1 MTASAGSDV
10 APGAGASA
18 ALDDETSVAPP
29 VSGRRRLLLTGLRI
43 TVTLLLIAA
52 VGYALVTQW
61 ADVESTIRSI
71 KPQSLVMALGAALL
85 GLGANVMAGRDVLRG
100 LGQRVSTVDAG
111 RFFLV
116 GQLGKYL
123 PGSVWAFVL
132 QMELAKRAGV
142 PRPIGF
148 AGALITVG
156 IATATSLVV
165 GLLGLPA
172 LLAVGGIVPWL
183 VLALAPVAIVC
194 ALPPV
199 LSRLL
204 ALVFRV
210 LRRPPVPH
218 QLGWSDTG
226 RVALWS
232 LSAWILFGTHLAL
245 LAGGVTGPGLDGWV
259 RSIGAFALAMSA
271 GLVAVVAPSGIG
283 VREAVMVAALAVYM
297 PVGVALGVALTSR
310 LIFTVADILAAS
322 AAALSGVRAI
332 RRSPGSPETAAGPA
346 TVGMGAVALDDV
358 PATGEG

>member
-1 MTASAGSDV
+1 MTRPVGSDIASPAAATSATPASPAASEPTGA
-10 APGAGASA
+10 APA
-18 ALDDETSVAPP
+18 A
-29 VSGRRRLLLTGLRI
+29 RRSRTVLMNGLRAA
-43 TVTLLLIAA
+43 VTLVLLGA

-61 ADVESTIRSI
+61 TDVRTTVGSI
-71 KPQSLVMALGAALL
+71 LPQSLAMALGAALL
-85 GLGANVMAGRDVLRG
+85 GIGANVLAGRDVLRG
-100 LGQRVSTVDAG
+100 LGQPVSTPDAA

-123 PGSVWAFVL
+123 PGGVWAFLL

-142 PRPIGF
+142 PRAIGF

-172 LLAVGGIVPWL
+172 LLAYGGIMPWL
-183 VLALAPVAIVC
+183 VLALAPIAIVC

-210 LRRPPVPH
+210 LRRQRLTR

-232 LSAWILFGTHLAL
+232 VTAWFLFGTHLAL

-259 RSIGAFALAMSA
+259 RSIGAFALAMTA
-271 GLVAVVAPSGIG
+271 GLIAVVAPSGIG
-283 VREAVMVAALAVYM
+283 VREGVMVAGLSVYM
-297 PVGVALGVALTSR
+297 PVGVALGLALTSR

-322 AAALSGVRAI
+322 VAALSGVRLL
-332 RRSPGSPETAAGPA
+332 RRDAQPDAA
-346 TVGMGAVALDDV
+346 V
-358 PATGEG
+358 